1 VICLHCPIVGSV
13 DNETSLDW
21 SGGSASGQTVE
32 GSCPLLRLVCGD
44 VGPAR
49 PIEIAEIDPVDD
61 VACSDV
67 IVVGPTAFSLRGCI
81 NLTRV
86 VLLYRLVVVSCAC
99 PEMQCLACVPRLPCC
114 QFGRNLVFLIGP
126 VQSCR
131 TSEGKTV
138 RVSLRTYFFKRHQ
151 IKETPNH

>member
-1 VICLHCPIVGSV
+1 MKPAWTGV
-13 DNETSLDW
+13 EA
-21 SGGSASGQTVE
+21 GGSASGQTVE

-86 VLLYRLVVVSCAC
+86 LLYRVVVGLGWRLVVVSGAC

-131 TSEGKTV
+131 TSEEKKLLEV
-138 RVSLRTYFFKRHQ
+138 V
-151 IKETPNH
+151 